1 MNHRALAPFLALI
14 LVLITGCAITN
25 GQTESISS
33 NTYAEPVTDESEILQ
48 VTFVYD
54 ISLSARTW
62 TAGQIT
68 STIKWVQ
75 KYLDKDISI
84 SVETIDAF
92 GGSQNC
98 GKPTETFIDGDGA
111 NNPVTQGKE
120 KEKKL
125 QVFKTQLAN
134 WLTCERQYTDG
145 KSGSDINFS
154 SFIGVKNLIIFSDGL
169 LRMSRISDE
178 LVLSASTLSDQDA
191 IARFKEY
198 LLNNDDSSLEG
209 ANVWVYGLGYQKSF
223 TSSVGQE
230 LENFWRDV
238 LNKLGAANISLSPS
252 PNII

>member
-1 MNHRALAPFLALI
+1 MNRRAFAPFLALI
-14 LVLITGCAITN
+14 LVLISGCSTTSS
-25 GQTESISS
+25 QSESVSS
-33 NTYAEPVTDESEILQ
+33 NTYSEPVSDDSEILQ

-62 TAGQIT
+62 TSGQIT

-75 KYLDKDISI
+75 KYLDKDVSI

-98 GKPTETFIDGDGA
+98 GKPTETFINGDGA

-125 QVFKTQLAN
+125 QVFKTQLTN
-134 WLTCERQYTDG
+134 WLTCERQSTDNEG
-145 KSGSDINFS
+145 GSDINFS
-154 SFIGVKNLIIFSDGL
+154 SFTGVKNLIIFSDGL
-169 LRMSRISDE
+169 LRMSRISNE
-178 LVLSASTLSDQDA
+178 LVLNATTLSDQDA
-191 IARFKEY
+191 IARFKEF
-198 LLNNDDSSLEG
+198 LLDNDDSSLAG

-223 TSSVGQE
+223 TSSIGQE
-230 LENFWRDV
+230 LESFWRDV
-238 LNKLGAANISLSPS
+238 LTKLGAANISLSPS